1 MANNVFGEK
10 LEPCSMQPVTGYYR
24 DGCCNTNE
32 HDLGTHTVCA
42 IMTEEF
48 LQFSS
53 SRGNDLINPKPEY
66 QFPGLK
72 PGDRWCLCATR
83 WKEAWM
89 ADKAPLVVLEATHEK
104 TLDIIDLNILILY
117 AYKSDKV

>member
-10 LEPCSMQPVTGYYR
+10 LASCSMQPVTGYYR

-32 HDLGTHTVCA
+32 QDLGTHTVCA

-48 LQFSS
+48 LEFSK
-53 SRGNDLINPKPEY
+53 SRGNDLISPKPQY
-66 QFPGLK
+66 QFPGLQ

-89 ADKAPLVVLEATHEK
+89 ANKAPFVVLEATHEK
-104 TLDIIDLNILILY
+104 TLEIIDLNILILY
-117 AYKSDKV
+117 AYKSDRV